1 MSIFLS
7 LSYNFISKSV
17 FWYFRYIIQKILN
30 NAQDNEA
37 NYLNLKSV
45 NSRLGI
51 LDVQNIKH
59 IVDTSINL
67 KLITVIVT
75 ERNASAL
82 PLSSHR

>member
-1 MSIFLS
+1 M
-7 LSYNFISKSV
+7 
-17 FWYFRYIIQKILN
+17 IQKILN

-59 IVDTSINL
+59 NIDTFINL